1 MTMETHQKVNA
12 DHQKR
17 NAYLYVRQST
27 PRQVLENTEST
38 KRQYALRERAIA
50 LGWSLEQII
59 VIDRDLGHSASET
72 DREGFQRLVT
82 EVGMGR
88 AGIVLGLEVSRLA
101 RNSAEWHRL
110 LEICA
115 LTDTLILDEDGV
127 YDPSNFNDGLLLGI
141 KGTMSAAELHL
152 IKARM
157 RGGVLNKAKRGE
169 LAIPLP
175 IGLAY
180 DAQGQ
185 VILDPDRQVQ
195 QSIQLLLATFRRT
208 GSACATVRS
217 FREQGVMFPRRPR
230 TGPGKGQ
237 LLWVAL
243 THSHAIQILRNPRY
257 AGAFAY
263 GRTRLRRKMD
273 GRGRSTAVRQPREKW
288 HTLLLHAHPGYI
300 EWEEYE
306 ENLRRLR
313 ENAQAHGGD
322 RHNGPPREGSALLQ
336 GLALCGICG
345 KRMTP
350 RYQVR
355 GEHLVP
361 IYRCDQETI
370 QRGESPCQRIL
381 GTGIDAAIGKLL
393 LEAVTPVALEVALV
407 VQQEIQSRGKEAD
420 RLRKTQVERAR
431 YEADLA
437 QRRYMQVDPANRLVI
452 DTLEADWNSK
462 LRALDEVQQ
471 EYERQGAA
479 DRELLSEEQ
488 QTRILALATDFPK
501 LWGNPSTPHRERKR
515 MVRLL
520 LEDVTLIKRQ
530 EITAHVRFKGGVVK
544 TITLPLPPNG
554 WQKFRTNPE
563 VLQEIDR
570 LLDSYTG
577 EEIADILNRRGL
589 RPGKTDRFNRGIINR
604 IQKDYGLK
612 NRYDRLRAVGML
624 TRQEIAQLLGITEQT
639 VHRWWKHGLLLRHD
653 YSDKGDCLYEHPGSH
668 APVKRPG
675 LKLAERRRALD
686 LDANPVEE
694 VQCEA

>member
-1 MTMETHQKVNA
+1 MTTETHQKVNA
-12 DHQKR
+12 DHRKR
-17 NAYLYVRQST
+17 NAYLYIRQST

-38 KRQYALRERAIA
+38 KRQYALRERALA
-50 LGWSLEQII
+50 LGWSPEQIV
-59 VIDRDLGHSASET
+59 VIDRDLGQSASVT
-72 DREGFQRLVT
+72 DREGFQRLVAD
-82 EVGMGR
+82 VGMGR

-115 LTDTLILDEDGV
+115 LTETLILDEDGI

-141 KGTMSAAELHL
+141 KGTMSEAELHL

-180 DAQGQ
+180 DAQEQ

-195 QSIQLLLATFRRT
+195 QSVQLLFATFRRT
-208 GSACATVRS
+208 GSAFATVRS
-217 FREQGVMFPRRPR
+217 FREQGVLFPRRPR
-230 TGPGKGQ
+230 SGPGKGQ
-237 LLWVAL
+237 LFWVAL
-243 THSHAIQILRNPRY
+243 THSHVIQILRSPRY

-273 GRGRSTAVRQPREKW
+273 GKGHSTAVPQPREKW
-288 HTLLLHAHPGYI
+288 HTLLLHAHPGYV

-313 ENAQAHGGD
+313 ENAKVQGGD
-322 RHNGPPREGSALLQ
+322 RHNSPPREGMALLQ
-336 GLALCGICG
+336 GLVLCGICG

-355 GEHLVP
+355 GDHLVS
-361 IYRCDQETI
+361 IYLCQQQTS
-370 QRGESPCQRIL
+370 QRAESPCQRIL

-393 LEAVTPVALEVALV
+393 LEAVAPVALEVALA
-407 VQQEIQSRGKEAD
+407 VQQELQSRGQEAD

-437 QRRYMQVDPANRLVI
+437 QRRYMQADPANRLVV

-462 LRALDEVQQ
+462 LRALLEAQQ
-471 EYERQGAA
+471 EYERQAAA
-479 DRELLSEEQ
+479 DRGLLSQEQ

-501 LWGNPSTPHRERKR
+501 LWGNPNTPDRERKR

-520 LEDVTLIKRQ
+520 LEDVTLLKRQ

-544 TITLPLPPNG
+544 TITLPLPLNG

-563 VLQEIDR
+563 LLQEVDR
-570 LLDSYTG
+570 LLDGHTG
-577 EEIADILNRRGL
+577 QEIADILNHRGL
-589 RPGKTDRFNRGIINR
+589 RPGKTDRFNRDIINR

-612 NRYDRLRAVGML
+612 SRYDRLRARGML
-624 TRQEIAQLLGITEQT
+624 TRNEIAQLLAITEQT
-639 VHRWWKHGLLLRHD
+639 VHKWWKHGLLLRHD
-653 YSDKGDCLYEHPGSH
+653 YTDKGDCLYEHPGLH

-675 LKLAERRRALD
+675 LKLAARRRALG
-686 LDANPVEE
+686 LDANPAKE